1 MLSQAMKAQGYI
13 YFISS
18 YMEKKSSLL
27 FIEAEMNCEK
37 SIRYNCLRQVEAI
50 RINIVEFLLLFLTL
64 WVADQ
69 RKLMQPTSFLVFV
82 SILRSDSF
90 CRKKKKPRKKI
101 CDLFDSEWDF
111 NWTYSLLKH

>member
-1 MLSQAMKAQGYI
+1 
-13 YFISS
+13 
-18 YMEKKSSLL
+18 MEKNSSLL

-50 RINIVEFLLLFLTL
+50 RINIVEFLLLFLML

-69 RKLMQPTSFLVFV
+69 RKLMQPISFLVSA

-90 CRKKKKPRKKI
+90 CRKKKNKKKN
-101 CDLFDSEWDF
+101 LRSF
-111 NWTYSLLKH
+111 